1 MMVVLRHKRHR
12 YFPEGSFQYPQE
24 IKEKSALIQDQTAQ
38 GEGGHQLL
46 EDWTRPLK
54 STGAIVL
61 CLSRFDGIFTGP
73 SVRVAL

>member
-1 MMVVLRHKRHR
+1 MMVLLRHKRHR

-24 IKEKSALIQDQTAQ
+24 VNGKSALIRNQTAQ

-54 STGAIVL
+54 STGAIAPMSL
-61 CLSRFDGIFTGP
+61 TF
-73 SVRVAL
+73 